1 MMSLSRHTLVLI
13 TALLASAATVAQPF
27 LPTPVPAHSEYLLL
41 AGNGG
46 AGGAGGAGGSG
57 ALPGKGG
64 SRGQGGAAGPGG
76 VPGAKGAD
84 GAEGAVIPERRTPRG
99 DQESDTGKR

>member
-1 MMSLSRHTLVLI
+1 MSLSRHTLVLI
-13 TALLASAATVAQPF
+13 TALLASAATAAQPV
-27 LPTPVPAHSEYLLL
+27 LPTPAHAHSDYLLL

-57 ALPGKGG
+57 
-64 SRGQGGAAGPGG
+64 GQGGAAGPGG

-84 GAEGAVIPERRTPRG
+84 GTEGAVIPERRTPRG
-99 DQESDTGKR
+99 DQEPDMGKR

>member
-1 MMSLSRHTLVLI
+1 MSLSRHALVLV
-13 TALLASAATVAQPF
+13 AVLLASAATAAQPV
-27 LPTPVPAHSEYLLL
+27 LSTPAPSHSEYLFL

-64 SRGQGGAAGPGG
+64 SGGQGGAAGSGG

-84 GAEGAVIPERRTPRG
+84 GAEGAVIPDRRTHRG
-99 DQESDTGKR
+99 DQGHDTGER

>member
-1 MMSLSRHTLVLI
+1 MSLSRHTLVLI

-64 SRGQGGAAGPGG
+64 SGGQGGAAGPGG

-84 GAEGAVIPERRTPRG
+84 GTEGAVIPERRTPRG
-99 DQESDTGKR
+99 DQEPDTGKR

>member
-1 MMSLSRHTLVLI
+1 MSLSRHLVLI
-13 TALLASAATVAQPF
+13 TALLASAATAAQPV
-27 LPTPVPAHSEYLLL
+27 LPTPAHAHSDYLLL

-57 ALPGKGG
+57 
-64 SRGQGGAAGPGG
+64 GQGGAAGPGG

-84 GAEGAVIPERRTPRG
+84 GAEGAVIPERRTTRG
-99 DQESDTGKR
+99 DQEPDTGKR

>member
-1 MMSLSRHTLVLI
+1 MSLSRPALVLI
-13 TALLASAATVAQPF
+13 TALLASAATAAQPV
-27 LPTPVPAHSEYLLL
+27 LPTPAHAHSDYLLL

-64 SRGQGGAAGPGG
+64 SGGQGGAAGPGG

-99 DQESDTGKR
+99 DQVPDAGKR

>member
-1 MMSLSRHTLVLI
+1 MSLSRPALVLS
-13 TALLASAATVAQPF
+13 TALLASAATAAQPV
-27 LPTPVPAHSEYLLL
+27 LPTPAHAHSEYLLL

-64 SRGQGGAAGPGG
+64 SGGQGGAA
-76 VPGAKGAD
+76 
-84 GAEGAVIPERRTPRG
+84 GAVIPERRTPRG
-99 DQESDTGKR
+99 DQVPDAGKR

>member
-1 MMSLSRHTLVLI
+1 MLLSSHALVLI
-13 TALLASAATVAQPF
+13 AALLASAATAAQPV
-27 LPTPVPAHSEYLLL
+27 LPTPAPAHSKYLFL

-64 SRGQGGAAGPGG
+64 SGGQGGAAGPGG

-84 GAEGAVIPERRTPRG
+84 GAEGVAIPDRRTHRG
-99 DQESDTGKR
+99 GQRHDTGGR

>member
-1 MMSLSRHTLVLI
+1 MSLSRHTLVFI

-64 SRGQGGAAGPGG
+64 SGGQGGAAGPGG

-84 GAEGAVIPERRTPRG
+84 GTEGAVIPERRTPRG
-99 DQESDTGKR
+99 DQGPDTGKR

>member
-1 MMSLSRHTLVLI
+1 MSLSRHTLVLI

>member
-1 MMSLSRHTLVLI
+1 MSLSRHTLVLI

-64 SRGQGGAAGPGG
+64 SGGQGGAAGPGG

-99 DQESDTGKR
+99 DQEPDADKR